1 MRRPEV
7 VRWMTRSSA
16 CGLLA
21 LAVLAAALA
30 AAPVQAQDFPTKPV
44 TVLIPFGPGGASDLT
59 LRTFVHLA
67 PEILGQPM
75 IVQPKPG
82 GAGAIASEIVA
93 QAKPDGY
100 TLLFGHTNSNS
111 ILPAIE
117 GRSKGPDDLVS
128 VCRVNTSGTVF
139 IAQPNAPFNNFKE
152 MVAWAKA
159 NPGTLSV
166 SVATAW
172 SMVDFTW
179 KQMEQVLGLKLRI
192 VTYDGGAEALVG
204 LLGGHVQ
211 ASLLSLPQTL
221 PQIKAGKLKA
231 LAYNGETRHP
241 DLPDI
246 PTAKEQGYD
255 RVLTVYKAY
264 MAPKGT
270 PRPVIDKLAL
280 GVKKMLEKKE
290 VVEAIRKLGDEVQYQ
305 GPDEFAKYW
314 RTEYETYKELGKMF
328 KK

>member
-1 MRRPEV
+1 MRYATD
-7 VRWMTRSSA
+7 RWQFLV
-16 CGLLA
+16 GIIL
-21 LAVLAAALA
+21 VAALGA
-30 AAPVQAQDFPTKPV
+30 GPVAAQDFPTKPV
-44 TVLIPFGPGGASDLT
+44 NVLIPFGAGGASDLI

-67 PEILGQPM
+67 PETLGQPM
-75 IVQPKPG
+75 IIQAKPG
-82 GAGAIASEIVA
+82 GGGAIASEIVA

-117 GRSKGPDDLVS
+117 GRSKGPDDLAS
-128 VCRVNTSGTVF
+128 VCRVNTSGNVF
-139 IAQPNAPFNNFKE
+139 IAQPSAPFNNFKE

-166 SVATAW
+166 SVAGTW

-192 VTYDGGAEALVG
+192 VSYDGGAEALVA

-211 ASLLSLPQTL
+211 AALLSLPQTL
-221 PQIKAGKLKA
+221 PHVKAGKLKA
-231 LAYNGETRHP
+231 LAYYAENRHP
-241 DLPDI
+241 DLPDV

-255 RVLTVYKAY
+255 RVMTVYKAY

-270 PRPVIDKLAL
+270 PRPIIDKLAL
-280 GVKKMLEKKE
+280 SVKKMLENQQ
-290 VVEAIRKLGDEVQYQ
+290 VIEAIRKLGDEVEYQ

-314 RTEYETYKELGKMF
+314 RAEYDTYKELGKMF

>member
-1 MRRPEV
+1 MRRPKV
-7 VRWMTRSSA
+7 LMWVTRTSA
-16 CGLLA
+16 RGLLA
-21 LAVLAAALA
+21 LTALA
-30 AAPVQAQDFPTKPV
+30 AVVAAGPAQAQDFPTKPIN
-44 TVLIPFGPGGASDLT
+44 VLIPFGAGGASDLI
-59 LRTFVHLA
+59 LRTFVHLS
-67 PEILGQPM
+67 PEVLGQPM
-75 IVQPKPG
+75 VVQPKPG
-82 GAGAIASEIVA
+82 GAGAIASDQVA
-93 QAKPDGY
+93 QSKPDGY

-117 GRSKGPDDLVS
+117 GRSKGPDDLAS
-128 VCRVNTSGTVF
+128 VCRVNTSGNLF
-139 IAQPNAPFNNFKE
+139 IAQPSAPFNTFKE
-152 MVAWAKA
+152 MIAWAKA
-159 NPGTLSV
+159 NPGKLSV
-166 SVATAW
+166 SVATSW

-179 KQMEQVLGLKLRI
+179 KQMEVLLGIKLRI

-221 PQIKAGKLKA
+221 PQVKAGKLKA
-231 LAYNGETRHP
+231 LAYYHDSRHP
-241 DLPDI
+241 DLPDV
-246 PTAKEQGYD
+246 PTAKEEGYD

-270 PRPVIDKLAL
+270 PRPIIDKLAL
-280 GVKKMLEKKE
+280 GVKKMLENKQ
-290 VVEAIRKLGDEVQYQ
+290 VIEAIRQLGDEVEYQ